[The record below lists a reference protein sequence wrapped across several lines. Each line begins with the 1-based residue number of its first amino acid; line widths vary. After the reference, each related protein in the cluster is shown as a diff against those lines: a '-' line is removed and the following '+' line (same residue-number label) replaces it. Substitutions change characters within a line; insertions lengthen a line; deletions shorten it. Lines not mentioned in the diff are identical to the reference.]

1 MTQKPKNNYAN
12 ALAARGYWQAFQAV
26 KKSLEKILN
35 KNSPGVVVSKDHSVW
50 YRELFAPSVNAG
62 LISASDL
69 AGYRNQ
75 PVYIRKSR
83 HVPPR
88 YEAVRD
94 LMPAFF
100 SLLNDEEEPAV
111 KAVLGHFFFVYIH
124 PYIDGNGRMGR
135 FLMNVMLAGGGYPW
149 TVIPLETRNDY
160 MATLEEASVKKKIEP
175 FSRFLAELVQ
185 KGITNVQQTK

>member
-1 MTQKPKNNYAN
+1 M
-12 ALAARGYWQAFQAV
+12 AARGYWQAFQAV

-35 KNSPGVVVSKDHSVW
+35 KNSPSEVVNNDHSIW

-62 LISASDL
+62 LIGTSDL

-88 YEAVRD
+88 HEAVRD
-94 LMPAFF
+94 LMPALF
-100 SLLNDEEEPAV
+100 SFLKEEKDPAV

-124 PYIDGNGRMGR
+124 PYVDGNGRMGR
-135 FLMNVMLAGGGYPW
+135 FLMNVMLASGGYPW
-149 TVIPLETRNDY
+149 TVIPIETRNDY
-160 MATLEEASVKKKIEP
+160 MAALEEASVRKDIKP
-175 FSRFLAELVQ
+175 FAKFLAGLVQ
-185 KGITNVQQTK
+185 KG

>member
-1 MTQKPKNNYAN
+1 
-12 ALAARGYWQAFQAV
+12 LAARGYWQAFQAV
-26 KKSLEKILN
+26 KKSLAKTLN
-35 KNSPGVVVSKDHSVW
+35 DVSSGTVARNDHAIW

-62 LISASDL
+62 LIAASDL

-75 PVYIRKSR
+75 PVYIRKSM

-100 SLLNDEEEPAV
+100 SLLEDEKEPAV
-111 KAVLGHFFFVYIH
+111 RAVLGHFFFVYIH

-160 MATLEEASVKKKIEP
+160 MAALEEASVRRNIEP

-185 KGITNVQQTK
+185 KGMGH